1 MEGYEYEKTED
12 MSLLYHPENR
22 AQAKAKVNVSSDRLG
37 VRILTVFTILYYNIR
52 EKMMT

>member
-37 VRILTVFTILYYNIR
+37 VRILTVLLYYTTIYV
-52 EKMMT
+52 KK